1 MLFKILAF
9 LAVLI
14 LIYIV
19 FFKNGRK
26 IRTKNENV
34 KEIEN
39 FVECDK
45 CGTFVEVKEAILS
58 NAKYICKDCVKERK

>member
-14 LIYIV
+14 LIYMA
-19 FFKNGRK
+19 FFKKRK
-26 IRTKNENV
+26 KSNDNS

-39 FVECDK
+39 FVECDE
-45 CGTFVEVKEAILS
+45 CGTFVEVKEAVLKS
-58 NAKYICKDCVKERK
+58 GKYVCDECVKGGK